1 MQELCFCKLA
11 KNPGCASKG
20 CTCPQGCGSNAS
32 WRNWLCFDT
41 LVCCFCW
48 LGKWHLSKTGLQV
61 IIYIHICL
69 YNFSM
74 CIWYLCVYLYAYLWT
89 CIYIYIYAWCVH
101 VLDFSKQTRLSWFE
115 GSIEN
120 LFVIRCHD
128 VMLRTFGFCVNIR
141 PKKNKNCC
149 LNGGVVFSPGRPK
162 EKGIKKRIFGCLSST
177 HIFFGWAVT
186 TCFLHF
192 LAISFL

>member
-1 MQELCFCKLA
+1 MTLEQNRA
-11 KNPGCASKG
+11 
-20 CTCPQGCGSNAS
+20 TSNYIYTYMPIQFQYVHMIS
-32 WRNWLCFDT
+32 
-41 LVCCFCW
+41 VC
-48 LGKWHLSKTGLQV
+48 V
-61 IIYIHICL
+61 PICI
-69 YNFSM
+69 FVD
-74 CIWYLCVYLYAYLWT
+74 VYL
-89 CIYIYIYAWCVH
+89 YIYIYAWCVH

-177 HIFFGWAVT
+177 HIFFG
-186 TCFLHF
+186 
-192 LAISFL
+192 